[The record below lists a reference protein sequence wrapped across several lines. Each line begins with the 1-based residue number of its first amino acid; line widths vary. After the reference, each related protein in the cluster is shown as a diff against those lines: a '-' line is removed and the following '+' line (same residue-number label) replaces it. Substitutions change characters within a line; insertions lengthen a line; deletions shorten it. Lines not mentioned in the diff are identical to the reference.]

1 MNSSTAISD
10 SLRFAKI
17 AFTAAGIFGVIALFP
32 LFFLEDYVGKDV
44 PPAITHPEF
53 FYLFLGC
60 AFMWQFVYLLIG
72 TNPVRYRPVMVLAA
86 FAKFT
91 VAGCLIVLYL
101 LNRIGLKS
109 LAAGTPDLLLGLLF
123 VFCFLKTEKKIDA

>member
-1 MNSSTAISD
+1 MDSSTSISA
-10 SLRFAKI
+10 SVRFAKI
-17 AFTAAGIFGVIALFP
+17 SFTAAGIFGVIALFP
-32 LFFLEDYVGKDV
+32 LFFLEDYIGKDV

-60 AFMWQFVYLLIG
+60 AFVWQFVYLLIG
-72 TNPVRYRPVMVLAA
+72 TNPVRYRTAMILAA
-86 FAKFT
+86 LAKFT

-123 VFCFLKTEKKIDA
+123 AVCFLKTKQKIDA